1 MDKKGVE
8 AVALSIRS
16 LSMDAIQKA
25 NSGHPGLPLGAAEA
39 AAVLYGEVMK
49 HNPADSKWADR
60 DRFVL
65 SAGHG
70 SMLLYS
76 ILHLAGYKVSMD
88 DIKNFRQVGSKCPG
102 HPEFGDTDG
111 VECTGGPLGQGVSM
125 AVGMAVAE
133 QMLAAKFNTK
143 NHKIVD
149 HYTYSLVGE
158 GCLQEGVA
166 SEACSLAGN
175 LKLGKLIVFYDQN
188 KISIDGNTDITF
200 TDNIAAR
207 YKAYGW
213 QVLKGSMY
221 DVEGIVSL
229 VKEAKKCKDQPTLIM
244 LKSVIG
250 KGAPKQGT
258 ADVHGAPLGAEGIK
272 AAKKKLGLPVDKD
285 FYVVPDAYKY
295 FEKKKAAFAKAEA
308 DWKADFAAWAKENP
322 KLKKDWDAYFSDA
335 VTDETVK
342 DVKYKVGDACATRD
356 ASGKALNVIAARYA
370 NLVGGS
376 ADLMGPNKTAF
387 KATDNGTFS
396 PANRA
401 GRTIEYGIREFA
413 MSAVCAGISLH
424 GGLRPFCATFLVF
437 ADYLRPSLRV
447 VSLMKQPVIYV
458 FTHDSIYVGEDGPT
472 HQPIETMTSLRA
484 IPGVQAIRPG
494 DPEESMEAWKIA
506 YASKDHPVCMAFTRQ
521 ALAVYE
527 KEDKSWKKN
536 MASCGAYIV
545 KSGADKPD
553 ITILASG
560 SEVNMALQAAALV
573 PEKTI
578 RVVSVPDLKKFENLP
593 KAKQEAIIGPA
604 KRIVCTEAGISME
617 WLQFTSKENCFC
629 IDTFG
634 TSGPA
639 NKVAE
644 ALGFTAKNLA
654 KLLKK

>member
-1 MDKKGVE
+1 MNKKGVE

-102 HPEFGDTDG
+102 HPEYGETDG

-143 NHKIVD
+143 GHKIVD

-221 DVEGIVSL
+221 DVEGIVEL

-258 ADVHGAPLGAEGIK
+258 ADVHGAPLGADGIK
-272 AAKKKLGLPVDKD
+272 AAKKKLGLPEDKD
-285 FYVVPDAYKY
+285 FYVVPEAYKY
-295 FEKKKAAFAKAEA
+295 FEDKKAAFAKAEA
-308 DWKADFAAWAKENP
+308 DWKADFDAWAKENP
-322 KLKKDWDAYFSDA
+322 ELKKLWDAYHSDA

-342 DVKYKVGDACATRD
+342 DVAYKVGDACATRD

-396 PANRA
+396 PENRA

-413 MSAVCAGISLH
+413 MSAVAAGISLH

-521 ALAVYE
+521 ALPVYA
-527 KEDKSWKKN
+527 KDDKSWKKN
-536 MASCGAYIV
+536 MAANGAYIV
-545 KSGADKPD
+545 KEGADKPD

-560 SEVNMALQAAALV
+560 SEVNMALQAAEMV
-573 PEKTI
+573 PEKKI
-578 RVVSVPDLKKFENLP
+578 RVVSVPDLKKFEGLT
-593 KAKQEAIIGPA
+593 KAKQDAIIGET

-644 ALGFTAKNLA
+644 YLGFTAKNLA